1 MATPTYNIS
10 SVSKS
15 GKINLVINA
24 GNDYKNYY
32 FEVYVCYDDESVP
45 FIETGPKKYGTST
58 INLSFTRS
66 ELADG
71 GQFAIN
77 IGMRETEGGT
87 ETYLG
92 KKSFS
97 TALLEYYNES
107 KFFTDDFY
115 VSLSSLK
122 PIIQITELVPTRS
135 GYVFND
141 KWRV

>member
-1 MATPTYNIS
+1 MATPTYKIS
-10 SVSKS
+10 SVSSS
-15 GKINLVINA
+15 GKLNLVINA

-32 FEVYVCYDDESVP
+32 FEVYVRYDDETVP

-66 ELADG
+66 EFANG

-77 IGMRETEGGT
+77 IGMRETESGT

-115 VSLSSLK
+115 VSLTSLK
-122 PIIQITELVPTRS
+122 PTIQITELAPTRS
-135 GYVFND
+135 GYVFN